1 MILYLKLDY
10 ETVYLEIDIV
20 IIVIVVVVFI
30 ISASPPSS
38 SSSSSSLLLTFIVV
52 VQLIHKVHV
61 YTIYGF
67 DTMKSLFYKL

>member
-38 SSSSSSLLLTFIVV
+38 SSSSSLLLTFIVV